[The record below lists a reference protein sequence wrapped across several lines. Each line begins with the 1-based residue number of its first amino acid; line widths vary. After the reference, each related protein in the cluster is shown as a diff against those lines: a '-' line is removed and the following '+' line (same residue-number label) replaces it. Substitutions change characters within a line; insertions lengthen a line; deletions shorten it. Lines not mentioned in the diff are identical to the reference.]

1 MNKTVAI
8 VGTSDRTRKFVPFQN
23 NNVDIWVFNSMVVQE
38 WVPRC
43 DVVFDMHKFETF
55 DTYEKIYVDW
65 LKSNNKKQI
74 FYTQSHDDRFPQS
87 TPYPFDEIMA
97 DLLPNFV
104 RGEDELPI
112 AYFTSSVCYALAL
125 AIHKGYERIEFW
137 GIDMASNTEY
147 IYQRDGI
154 ALFMGI
160 AIARG
165 IKVYIPQDCA
175 MFAAPLY
182 GYDDNLHDINWE
194 LLDQLATALVPVM
207 EKSHSKLESRRGKMN
222 AIQTEVIEANTRGD
236 KPEVLQEIAKR
247 YEDAVNEYDQSI
259 ADYAN
264 LHGQYMTLRNLQ
276 IRAGKQMEAAG
287 DAQRVLAINDEMK
300 PR

>member
-8 VGTSDRTRKFVPFQN
+8 VGTSETTRKLVPYQN
-23 NNVDIWVFNSMVVQE
+23 KNVDIWVFNSMVVQD

-43 DVVFDMHKFETF
+43 DVVFDMHKFESF
-55 DTYEKIYVDW
+55 ELYETKYLDW
-65 LKSNNKKQI
+65 LKSKHKKQT
-74 FYTQSHDDRFPQS
+74 FYVQQPDPRYPG
-87 TPYPFDEIMA
+87 TPFPFDEVMA
-97 DLLPNFV
+97 DLMPNFV
-104 RGEDELPI
+104 RGEEEIPI
-112 AYFTSSVCYALAL
+112 RYFTSSICYALAL
-125 AIHKGYERIEFW
+125 AIHQGYKRIEFY

-165 IKVYIPQDCA
+165 IKVYIPTGCA
-175 MFAAPLY
+175 MFQAPLY

-194 LLDQLATALVPVM
+194 LLDQLATGLQPTM
-207 EKSHSKLESRRGKMN
+207 EKAHEKIAEYRGKME
-222 AIQTEVIEANTRGD
+222 AIQNEVIQANQSGATPEAMQ
-236 KPEVLQEIAKR
+236 PLAVR
-247 YEDAVNEYDQSI
+247 YEAAVNEYEQKI

-264 LHGQYMTLRNLQ
+264 LHGQYMILRNLQ
-276 IRAGKQMEAAG
+276 IRVGKQMEASG
-287 DAQRVLAINDEMK
+287 DAQKVIAINEPMK